1 MVILLIVILTII
13 IIALRLTS
21 IGTTALVRMGDRL
34 ERITER
40 AAVKT
45 TKKTGNSL
53 ANKTE
58 QDLRSEEVK
67 SCSDHNTSKAVGAAG
82 RTATKGAVVVE
93 KTTGK
98 VVRTVTRVADLVK
111 RVTVDLAILILK
123 LIRRFLIFILPYIV
137 VLDIIVLVVALALGS
152 VVLMVSGFG
161 DLFSSTAG
169 GSSNVYDAMHQG
181 EPVNGRSKIILVGD
195 SRTVQLSYILFGVS
209 YRYDHYN
216 IDFPHTNG
224 GHDNDWF
231 VAGGAMGLS
240 WMKTV
245 ENEIDAH
252 VDADTAVVINMG
264 TNDAYSTETIAAQYI
279 DWLLPKADEWV
290 SAGAAVYFLSTNPV
304 DDNKTVYLKNSH
316 VERFNE
322 YIKTHLNSKVTYL
335 DYYSIMKSTSFSTD
349 DSGLH
354 YDRTGYQGIWDF
366 IVQNVRATSSPVNP
380 PAEGVGVMVAHQKNS
395 STAFSNALNMTSSNG
410 LKFSYIECDVSG
422 SLELNHG
429 SDGNGYTLDKALDE
443 AKSHNVGIVVDMKS
457 GWNDSTIGNAFSVVK
472 SKGMWNKTIFQ
483 TGNTDLISIMYGKDS
498 SVRIWYLNSNT
509 NPYNGSMLCAPINY
523 SIVESIKDKIEG
535 VNACMSPYYL
545 CNGSAGTATRA
556 DGSPLTVDDVSRL
569 HSMGLR
575 LCAYCFTSGLYNR
588 GAEFYNA
595 GVDYLM
601 SNDLSET
608 GR

>member
-13 IIALRLTS
+13 IIALRLAS
-21 IGTTALVRMGDRL
+21 IGTTALVRMGNRL

-40 AAVKT
+40 SVVKT
-45 TKKTGNSL
+45 TNKAGNRL

-58 QDLRSEEVK
+58 KDLRAGEVK
-67 SCSDHNTSKAVGAAG
+67 CGSGHDTSKSVGAAG
-82 RTATKGAVVVE
+82 RAATKGVVVAE

-98 VVRTVTRVADLVK
+98 VIRTATRTADLVK

-123 LIRRFLIFILPYIV
+123 LIRRFLLFILPYIV
-137 VLDIIVLVVALALGS
+137 VLDIIVVVIALTIGSIALI
-152 VVLMVSGFG
+152 VSGFG
-161 DLFSSTAG
+161 DLMSATAG
-169 GSSNVYDAMHQG
+169 SSQSAFDSTPQGS
-181 EPVNGRSKIILVGD
+181 PVNGKSKIVLVGD

-209 YRYDHYN
+209 YSYDHYN

-224 GHDNDWF
+224 GHGNDWF

-245 ENEIDAH
+245 ESEIDAK
-252 VDADTAVVINMG
+252 VDSDTAVVINMG
-264 TNDAYSTETIAAQYI
+264 TNDAYSMETIAAQYI
-279 DWLLPKADEWV
+279 DWLLPKADEWT

-304 DDNKTVYLKNSH
+304 DDNKTAYLKNSH

-322 YIKTHLNSKVTYL
+322 YVKTHLNSKVTYL
-335 DYYSIMKSTSFSTD
+335 DYYSIMKSSSFSTD

-354 YDRTGYQGIWDF
+354 YDREGYQGIWDF
-366 IVQNVRATSSPVNP
+366 IVRNVRAISSSANP
-380 PAEGVGVMVAHQKNS
+380 SSEGVGVMVAHQKNS
-395 STAFSNALNMTSSNG
+395 SISFANALTMTSSNG
-410 LKFSYIECDVSG
+410 IKFGYIECDVSG

-443 AKSHNVGIVVDMKS
+443 AKSYNVGIVVDMKS
-457 GWNDSTIGNAFSVVK
+457 GWDASKIETAFSVVK
-472 SKGMWNKTIFQ
+472 SKGMWDKTIFQ
-483 TGNTDLISIMYGKDS
+483 TSQTGLINTMYSKDP
-498 SVRIWYLNSNT
+498 SVRIWYLNANT
-509 NPYNGSMLCAPINY
+509 NPYHGSDLCAPVNY
-523 SIVESIKDKIEG
+523 TVVESIKDKIEG

-545 CNGSAGTATRA
+545 CNGRTGTASRS
-556 DGSPLTVDDVSRL
+556 DGSPLTADDVTRL
-569 HSMGLR
+569 HNMGLR
-575 LCAYCFTSGLYNR
+575 LCAYCFTTGLYNR